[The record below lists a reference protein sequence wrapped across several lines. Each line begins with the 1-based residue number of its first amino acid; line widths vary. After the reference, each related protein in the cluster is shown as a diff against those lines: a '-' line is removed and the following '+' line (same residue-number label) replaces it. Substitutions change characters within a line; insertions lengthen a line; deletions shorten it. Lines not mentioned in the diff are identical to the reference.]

1 MSRTLLRTSIALVLF
16 APMLPATASAAMT
29 EYTVVRVDP
38 VSFTV
43 TAQASGSG
51 EQIEFKLPASSFHGQ
66 KFNADL
72 ERVGAGQKFSA
83 QGAANSKVGGAQST
97 GGRGFGSGGP
107 GFGSGGGFPGAGSG
121 GGFPGAGSGGPDAG
135 FGRQPDPRQDS
146 RRDSRGRGGQASG
159 QSYQVSRVV
168 GTPTGF
174 DITAQGQGGESIQFT
189 VAASAFDGY
198 RFTVDSES
206 LARGGGFDIVAP
218 NTESL
223 RDCCTLTSTGR

>member
-1 MSRTLLRTSIALVLF
+1 MSRSLIRTSLALTLLVPLLPSTAKAAL
-16 APMLPATASAAMT
+16 T

-43 TAQASGSG
+43 TARTDSG
-51 EQIEFKLPASSFHGQ
+51 EQIEFRLPASSFQGQ

-72 ERVGAGQKFSA
+72 ERVGTGQKFSA
-83 QGAANSKVGGAQST
+83 QGEANSKVGGAQST
-97 GGRGFGSGGP
+97 GGGRGFGSGGP

-121 GGFPGAGSGGPDAG
+121 GGFPGAGSGGADQG
-135 FGRQPDPRQDS
+135 FGRQQDPRQNS
-146 RRDSRGRGGQASG
+146 RRDSRGSGGSPSG

-168 GTPTGF
+168 GTPSGF
-174 DITAQGQGGESIQFT
+174 DITAQGQGGASIQFT
-189 VAASAFDGY
+189 VDASAFDGY
-198 RFTVDSES
+198 RFTVDSEV